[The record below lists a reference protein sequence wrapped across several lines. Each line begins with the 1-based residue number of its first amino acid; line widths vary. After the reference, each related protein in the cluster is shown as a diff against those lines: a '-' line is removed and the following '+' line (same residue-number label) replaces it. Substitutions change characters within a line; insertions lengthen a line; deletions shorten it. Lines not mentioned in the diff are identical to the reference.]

1 MTLNLWPL
9 AKSKTL
15 WFSVLLAIGGV
26 LEQSQ
31 SLVTHLVGAD
41 NAGFVM
47 IGISVIVA
55 VLRVITTQPLSA
67 KGVNGVI

>member
-1 MTLNLWPL
+1 MLH
-9 AKSKTL
+9 SKTL

-31 SLVTHLVGAD
+31 SLVTSLVGAD

-55 VLRVITTQPLSA
+55 ALRVVTTQPLSA
-67 KGVNGVI
+67 KG